1 MEFQEKTEKKTVK
14 MDFDKFE
21 YIITDLIILSE
32 IVTSIF
38 IISKYH
44 SNDFDGYD
52 DKSKQ
57 FIQTLIELLYLFL
70 KGNFDDLKTKVKKW
84 NEDLKSS
91 LKTFEETSDAE
102 KDIVN
107 FINLI
112 NEYLK
117 KKQIWELLIFISK
130 KIDDLK
136 NELNKKKKQI
146 ILIKLLK
153 ILKMGLK
160 NILI

>member
-44 SNDFDGYD
+44 SNDFDEYD

-91 LKTFEETSDAE
+91 LKTFEETSDAV

-112 NEYLK
+112 NEYLEK
-117 KKQIWELLIFISK
+117 EQIWELLIFISK
-130 KIDDLK
+130 KIDTS
-136 NELNKKKKQI
+136 QT
-146 ILIKLLK
+146 
-153 ILKMGLK
+153 
-160 NILI
+160 

>member
-1 MEFQEKTEKKTVK
+1 

-91 LKTFEETSDAE
+91 LKTFEETSDAM

-112 NEYLK
+112 NEYLEK
-117 KKQIWELLIFISK
+117 EQIWELLIFI
-130 KIDDLK
+130 
-136 NELNKKKKQI
+136 
-146 ILIKLLK
+146 
-153 ILKMGLK
+153 
-160 NILI
+160 

>member
-44 SNDFDGYD
+44 SNNFDEYD

-91 LKTFEETSDAE
+91 LKTFEETSDAV

-112 NEYLK
+112 NEYLEK
-117 KKQIWELLIFISK
+117 EQIWDLLKFIFKTIN
-130 KIDDLK
+130 DLK

>member
-14 MDFDKFE
+14 IHFDKFE

-91 LKTFEETSDAE
+91 LKTFEETSDAV

-112 NEYLK
+112 NEYLEK
-117 KKQIWELLIFISK
+117 EQIWELLIFISK

-136 NELNKKKKQI
+136 NELNKKKKANF
-146 ILIKLLK
+146 LIKLLK

-160 NILI
+160 KILI

>member
-91 LKTFEETSDAE
+91 LKTFEETSDAV

-112 NEYLK
+112 NEYLEK
-117 KKQIWELLIFISK
+117 EQIW
-130 KIDDLK
+130 D
-136 NELNKKKKQI
+136 
-146 ILIKLLK
+146 LLK
-153 ILKMGLK
+153 
-160 NILI
+160 